1 MRGGGGGAGE
11 GGGRE
16 DEGREAKRGC
26 QKGGLELRDVH
37 SLRAD
42 RGVFGSRSL
51 VEVPFHKASSS
62 AVKPFNPEPHF
73 QVPPTQ
79 SA

>member
-1 MRGGGGGAGE
+1 MS
-11 GGGRE
+11 
-16 DEGREAKRGC
+16 
-26 QKGGLELRDVH
+26 KGGLELRGVH
-37 SLRAD
+37 SLRVD

-51 VEVPFHKASSS
+51 VEAQ
-62 AVKPFNPEPHF
+62 AFNPEPHF